1 MFLVVLLNEWNELF
15 GVNNIDVGIFLSCCK
30 ICNLFV
36 LYYFYGILL
45 EWNENVFYMIIIY
58 FFLNIFRIKEEGE
71 MIYRNICK

>member
-36 LYYFYGILL
+36 LYYFYEILL
-45 EWNENVFYMIIIY
+45 E
-58 FFLNIFRIKEEGE
+58 
-71 MIYRNICK
+71 